1 MNPRPPEMLA
11 VVAGQG
17 KSSERLKKSDLT
29 EIQFSRIPA
38 SSTVAPPAEQNMKSP
53 FRTSHLTS
61 GPHRGPGVVAGAK
74 RLSARLPR
82 SDLGDLWAG
91 TWGWPSGARGLQ
103 SQDSAAWRR
112 RLGGWAPSLEDGA
125 VTVGGRSAAWALPS
139 WESASHVPARACGV
153 RADGA
158 LQVFLGRAIRQ
169 RVFHP
174 GEGTLTGLPPSALT
188 SRRLLSGP
196 GARR

>member
-174 GEGTLTGLPPSALT
+174 GRE
-188 SRRLLSGP
+188 R
-196 GARR
+196 